1 MRCVVRVGVC
11 GVRRECAHGEPVY
24 GGCRLGTQ
32 SLEDQLER
40 ADAGSWQIA
49 DRYATA
55 SSAARG
61 VAVFDFRVRSA
72 VEL

>member
-1 MRCVVRVGVC
+1 MCIDVTWHTYASTGVYYLLL
-11 GVRRECAHGEPVY
+11 ALY
-24 GGCRLGTQ
+24 GGCSLGTQ
-32 SLEDQLER
+32 SSEDQLER

-49 DRYATA
+49 DSYYTA